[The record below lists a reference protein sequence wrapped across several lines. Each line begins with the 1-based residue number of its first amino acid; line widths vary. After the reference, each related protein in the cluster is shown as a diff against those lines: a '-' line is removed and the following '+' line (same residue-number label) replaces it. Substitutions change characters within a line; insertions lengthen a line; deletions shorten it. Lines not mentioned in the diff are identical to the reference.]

1 MHSSKHNYLIAF
13 VRVIAWFEIVACTL
27 MFVLLLIGKIGADEN
42 VSGYFIIIFAGI
54 LSGILFLGFAALLDH
69 QANIEQGQQDQ
80 KKILNEQSKI
90 LNEQSKIL
98 KAILESTKSTNN
110 TPDNAA
116 ED

>member
-1 MHSSKHNYLIAF
+1 M
-13 VRVIAWFEIVACTL
+13 
-27 MFVLLLIGKIGADEN
+27 
-42 VSGYFIIIFAGI
+42 
-54 LSGILFLGFAALLDH
+54 FLGFAALLDH

-110 TPDNAA
+110 TPDNAS